1 MPASISLMYIT
12 CNIITSGKCKQIR
25 ASASIFLPGLVVIAI
40 LLTCA
45 PLSAASGY
53 TLDIFGNA
61 NKDDTIDLNDVA
73 HTGSIV
79 LGLDSRAELADAKY
93 DSEVNVLDMTQIE
106 LIILGLEK
114 EITFLDDYVTEDNP
128 NGKPVTI
135 KKPVERMI
143 VLSTYATEAVRSLK
157 STDKIVGVPTYFV
170 TDHAKFLKELVNLPT
185 IGSGF
190 KPDIEKVIEL
200 EPDMVLAYVTSPKP
214 EEFEDK
220 LPESITVVHLDFT
233 RADRM
238 IEDFAKLGYILGKR
252 DEAGEIADFYREFDS
267 TINEQ
272 VWKLPE
278 DEKPAVYIES
288 IWNSE
293 SKYKAIGKNT
303 GTDNAVTMAG
313 GVNIADFDDYKTI
326 DAEWVITQDPD
337 IIIAQVFTGMG
348 CGYEHDDPSGL
359 KMVRESIVNR
369 PELAGV
375 TAVKE
380 NRVYCISIQVTTK
393 PRYFVGVAYLTQCFH
408 PQIFYDYD
416 TQAKH
421 EEYLERFQGVPY
433 QGIYVY
439 PPLKMS

>member
-1 MPASISLMYIT
+1 MTGNSFSL
-12 CNIITSGKCKQIR
+12 
-25 ASASIFLPGLVVIAI
+25 GLVITVV
-40 LLTCA
+40 LLTCVQA
-45 PLSAASGY
+45 SAASDY
-53 TLDIFGNA
+53 TLGIFGNA
-61 NKDDTIDLNDVA
+61 NEDDTIDMQDLEYA
-73 HTGSIV
+73 ERIV
-79 LGLDSRAELADAKY
+79 LGLDDQTQLADVRY
-93 DSEVNVLDMTQIE
+93 DGKIDILDVTQIE
-106 LIILGLEK
+106 LIMLGREK
-114 EITFLDDYVTEDNP
+114 ELTFLDDYITENCP

-157 STDKIVGVPTYFV
+157 STDRIVGVPTYV
-170 TDHAKFLKELVNLPT
+170 STQHARFFPELVELPN

-200 EPDMVLAYVTSPKP
+200 EPDIVLAYATSPKP

-220 LPESITVVHLDFT
+220 LPESITVVYLDFT
-233 RADRM
+233 HADLM

-252 DEAGEIADFYREFDS
+252 DEAEKIADFYREFDS
-267 TINEQ
+267 SINEK
-272 VWKLPE
+272 VGELSKN
-278 DEKPAVYIES
+278 EKPGVYIES
-288 IWNSE
+288 IWNPE

-337 IIIAQVFTGMG
+337 VIIAQVFTGMG
-348 CGYEHDDPSGL
+348 CGYEYDDPSGL
-359 KMVRESIVNR
+359 EAVRQSIMNR
-369 PELAGV
+369 PELAEV

-393 PRYFVGVAYLTQCFH
+393 PRYFVGVAYLTKWFH
-408 PQIFYDYD
+408 PELVDDFNIQEEH
-416 TQAKH
+416 A
-421 EEYLERFQGVPY
+421 EYLERFQGVPY

-439 PPLKMS
+439 PPLAES